1 MNQTVEKSEKG
12 GSSMLN
18 MAIITG
24 YLSRTKDRF
33 HEYNEP
39 LTLEQKFQL
48 MTEIDGY
55 EGVEIV
61 YPYEVNDPA
70 ETKRLLDRYGLK
82 VAAINVNVKAEPEFR
97 NGGLTSR
104 EKEVREKAVR
114 FIRDGKD
121 FAAAVGADKV
131 TCCPLG
137 DGYEFAF
144 QYDYAQSWK
153 HLVETFG
160 AAGSYRPEVP
170 LFIEYKPSETRGHC
184 FVDSAAKTLYLLRDI
199 QCEEMGVTLDFGHSL
214 YGNENPAEAL
224 TLVAESPYK
233 YYVHINDNDG
243 KWDWDYFCG
252 TKHFLEYVE
261 FLYYLRKYGYNDYLT
276 SDTSPTR
283 WDIIGT
289 FEANSRISNR
299 IWERLEQ
306 VDGGEIERLLSQDDY
321 LKTWRFIE
329 ANVLGFK

>member
-1 MNQTVEKSEKG
+1 
-12 GSSMLN
+12 MLK

-24 YLSRTKDRF
+24 FLSRTKDRF

-39 LTLEQKFQL
+39 LSLEEKFEL
-48 MTEIDGY
+48 MTKIDGY
-55 EGVEIV
+55 QGVEIV

-70 ETKRLLDRYGLK
+70 ETKGLLDKYGLK
-82 VAAINVNVKAEPEFR
+82 MAAINVNVKGEPEFR

-114 FIRDGKD
+114 FIQEAKD

-144 QYDYAQSWK
+144 QYDYGQSWK
-153 HLVETFG
+153 YLVETFG

-184 FVDSAAKTLYLLRDI
+184 FIDSAAKTLFLLRDI
-199 QCEEMGVTLDFGHSL
+199 QCNEMGVTLDFGHSL

-224 TLVAESPYK
+224 TLVAESPFK
-233 YYVHINDNDG
+233 YYIHINDNDG

-299 IWERLEQ
+299 IWQRLEQ
-306 VDGGEIERLLSQDDY
+306 IDGGEIERLLSQNDY

-329 ANVLGFK
+329 ANLLGFK

>member
-1 MNQTVEKSEKG
+1 
-12 GSSMLN
+12 MLK

-24 YLSRTKDRF
+24 FLSRTKDRF

-39 LTLEQKFQL
+39 LSLEEKFQL

-55 EGVEIV
+55 QGVEIV

-70 ETKRLLDRYGLK
+70 ETKGLLDKYGLQ

-104 EKEVREKAVR
+104 EKEVREKAIR
-114 FIRDGKD
+114 FIQEAKD

-144 QYDYAQSWK
+144 QYDYGQSWK
-153 HLVETFG
+153 YLVETFG
-160 AAGSYRPEVP
+160 AAGSYKPEVP